1 MQGDRNT
8 LIENLFFDQFDKAKK
23 QILYGLKED
32 SEIYNDRL
40 NDLIKSWVKD
50 KKYITKRLVA
60 YWKRRKRGCIIIID
74 NT

>member
-1 MQGDRNT
+1 M
-8 LIENLFFDQFDKAKK
+8 
-23 QILYGLKED
+23 YGLKED

-74 NT
+74 NTDQFPHKSKITASQ